1 MKRWEKA
8 GIVCCSDPLPD
19 SFLPQTQALCEV
31 LSSLGITPVLSDA
44 MFVSELRGKNAMKA
58 KADALMR
65 MIKDPD
71 ISAVFDVSGGDLANG
86 MLPYLDFS
94 VFADHP
100 KPIFGYSDLTALLNA
115 VYQKAGTA
123 SVLYSVKNLIGKH
136 ADVQIA
142 RFFAYLQGNS
152 DLLFSPTWQFVQG
165 ESIHGTLIGGNIRCL
180 LKLAGTP
187 YFPACSDAV
196 LFLES
201 RSGGENR
208 ICSYFDQLLCMDVFS
223 KVNGVLLGT
232 FTEFESVCGEDAPQQ
247 LLMEVVQNKHLPI
260 AKTKTVGHGS
270 DSHAL
275 PIGVRVSLCAQKASY
290 LQFSHHSDYDIIPL

>member
-1 MKRWEKA
+1 MKRWKKA

-19 SFLPQTQALCEV
+19 SFLPQTKSLCEV
-31 LSSLGITPVLSDA
+31 LSSLGIAPVLSSA

-58 KADALMR
+58 KADELMR
-65 MIKDPD
+65 MIEDPD
-71 ISAVFDVSGGDLANG
+71 ISAIFDISGGDLANG
-86 MLPYLDFS
+86 ILPYLDFS
-94 VFADHP
+94 LFAEHP

-115 VYQKAGTA
+115 VYRKAGTA

-136 ADVQIA
+136 ADMQAV
-142 RFFAYLQGNS
+142 RFLTFLQGNS
-152 DLLFSPTWQFVQG
+152 DPLFSPVWQFVQG
-165 ESIHGTLIGGNIRCL
+165 ESMNGTLIGGNIRCL

-208 ICSYFDQLLCMDVFS
+208 IRAYFDQLLCMDVFS

-232 FTEFESVCGEDAPQQ
+232 FTELESVCGEDAPQQ

-275 PIGVRVSLCAQKASY
+275 PIGISVSLDAQKASY
-290 LQFSHHSDYDIIPL
+290 LQFSHHPDYDIIPL